1 MSSKFAK
8 QLIFAALTIMLSPA
22 SFAQSGSAAGAS
34 SQGANPDLEYCPET
48 LGTLAVYEDQQDN
61 WYRNYYSRYPDLG
74 STVPLLRLMAQQS
87 NCFVIVERGD
97 ALQNVM
103 GERDLQAS
111 GELRDNSN
119 FGKGQMVAADYTM
132 SPSVLFAEKTGGVGG
147 ALGGLLRS
155 KNSTLANVVGGLSKK
170 EASTSL
176 LLVDNRSS
184 VQVAAS
190 TGSAQKFDFSGGLGA
205 IGRSAGGALS
215 GFTDTP
221 EGKIIAAAFADSYNQ
236 MVRSL
241 RNYKAQSVD
250 GGLGS
255 GGKLQIGQ

>member
-1 MSSKFAK
+1 MISTFGKK
-8 QLIFAALTIMLSPA
+8 LIFAALIAMISPA
-22 SFAQSGSAAGAS
+22 SYSQSGSAAGAS

-48 LGTLAVYEDQQDN
+48 LGTLAVYENQRDD
-61 WYRNYYSRYPDLG
+61 WWHRYYSRYPELG
-74 STVPLLRLMAQQS
+74 STEPLIRMMVQQS
-87 NCFVIVERGD
+87 NCFVVVERGKAMRNIMD
-97 ALQNVM
+97 
-103 GERDLQAS
+103 ERDLQES

-119 FGKGQMVAADYTM
+119 FGKGQMVAADYTL
-132 SPSVLFAEKTGGVGG
+132 SPSVLFADKTGGLGG

-170 EASTSL
+170 EASTTL

-184 VQVAAS
+184 VQVAAA
-190 TGSAQKFDFSGGLGA
+190 TGSAQKFDFSGGLGVL
-205 IGRSAGGALS
+205 GRSAGGAIN

-241 RNYKAQSVD
+241 RNYQAQSVE
-250 GGLGS
+250 GGLGM